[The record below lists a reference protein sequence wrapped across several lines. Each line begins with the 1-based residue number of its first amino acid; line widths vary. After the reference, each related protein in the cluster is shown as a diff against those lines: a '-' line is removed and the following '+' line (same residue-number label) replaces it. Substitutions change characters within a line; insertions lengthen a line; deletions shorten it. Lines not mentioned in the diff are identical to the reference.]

1 MFAVDDDDD
10 VDMKTTAKQV
20 LSSLTQSESEM
31 REDYPGLMAKVIA
44 NEKKAKSADLRNL
57 WELRRSDPGLQT
69 YEGRM
74 QSIFAKEKTARA
86 AESAAKVL
94 QVINHRDL

>member
-1 MFAVDDDDD
+1 MFDADDD
-10 VDMKTTAKQV
+10 VDMKTSAKQV

-44 NEKKAKSADLRNL
+44 NENKAKTE
-57 WELRRSDPGLQT
+57 ELRKLWVLKNDPGLQT

-74 QSIFAKEKTARA
+74 QNIFGKEKTARA